1 MKILVAS
8 DSETSLAIL
17 FASLEKLGHRVMGVS
32 NGEQAIA
39 LFKQEQPDLI
49 ILDVVMQGMDGFECA
64 KKLRKINSETW
75 IPIIFLSS
83 SVDDNN
89 ISQGIKAGGD
99 YYLLKPFSETTL
111 AAKIMAM
118 QHIVDAQKK
127 LYETT
132 NQLTK
137 LSSLDALTGVEN
149 RLQFEKIIQ
158 EKIDYAQHNNT
169 KFALLFIN
177 IDNFKSINDN
187 LGYHTGDLLLKA
199 IAERLKSSLQKN
211 DLIARLNGDEFAIV
225 INDIHT
231 QDGAE
236 YYAKKISATLSSNY
250 HLLNYDIQISCS
262 IGIACHPM
270 SGTTTETLIQRAE
283 TAMYHA
289 KKSGRNNYQYYTE
302 EFYTQNKQQFEIET
316 ALRSALSNNEI
327 YMCYQP
333 VFRLHPRKFVGMEA
347 LMRWKNPRLGLVL
360 PDVFIPIAENIGLIT
375 GLGEWALNSACIQ
388 AASWLNSG
396 HKNFRLSVNISS
408 RQFLSKDFIP
418 LLKARINKTNLPTKL
433 LELELTESTIMMST
447 SIAKKTIKEISDLN
461 IGISLDDFGTGYSSL
476 LHLKSLPISTLKIDK
491 TFVMDY
497 NKTSNDAR
505 ILKAII
511 SLGNNLNINL
521 IAEGIETQ
529 EQLQFLIKNKCAQ
542 GQGFYLSKPL
552 STEEMTLFMDKHK
565 KI

>member
-1 MKILVAS
+1 MNILVAS
-8 DSETSLAIL
+8 NSETSLAIL
-17 FASLEKLGHRVMGVS
+17 SASLRKLGHTVMGAS
-32 NGEQAIA
+32 DGEQAIK
-39 LFKQEQPDLI
+39 LFKKKRPDFI
-49 ILDVVMQGMDGFECA
+49 ILDVVMQGMNGFECA
-64 KKLRKINSETW
+64 KKIREINSERW

-83 SVDDNN
+83 SVDDNS
-89 ISQGIKAGGD
+89 ISQGIDAGGD
-99 YYLLKPFSETTL
+99 DYLTKPFSETTL
-111 AAKIMAM
+111 AAKIKAM
-118 QHIVDAQKK
+118 QQIANTQKK
-127 LYETT
+127 LDETT
-132 NQLTK
+132 YQLNK
-137 LSSLDALTGVEN
+137 LSSMDVLTGVEN
-149 RLQFEKIIQ
+149 RLQFAKIIQ
-158 EKIDYAQHNNT
+158 EKIDYARKNDA
-169 KFALLFIN
+169 KFALLFIDL
-177 IDNFKSINDN
+177 DNFKSVNDN

-225 INDIHT
+225 INEIPT
-231 QDGAE
+231 QDDAE
-236 YYAKKISATLSSNY
+236 YYAKKISAILSTSY
-250 HLLNYDIQISCS
+250 HLLNYDIQVSCS
-262 IGIACHPM
+262 IGIACYPI

-283 TAMYHA
+283 MAMYHA
-289 KKSGRNNYQYYTE
+289 KKSGRNNYQFYTKE
-302 EFYTQNKQQFEIET
+302 SYTQNKQQFEIET

-360 PDVFIPIAENIGLIT
+360 PEVFIPIAEEIGLIT

-388 AASWLNSG
+388 AANWLKRG
-396 HKNFRLSVNISS
+396 HKKFRLSVNISS

-418 LLKARINKTNLPTKL
+418 LLKASINKANLPTKL
-433 LELELTESTIMMST
+433 LELELTESTFMIST
-447 SIAKKTIKEISDLN
+447 SITEKTIKEISDLN

-497 NKTSNDAR
+497 DKSPNDTR

-511 SLGNNLNINL
+511 SLGNNLKINL

-552 STEEMTLFMDKHK
+552 SAEEMTLFMDKNK
-565 KI
+565 KA